1 MKIAIPTN
9 DRKTSAERSGRAAE
23 FAIFDVNENGVNS
36 VDYLVNEHELTHH
49 SGHNHDHNEEHGHS
63 DLVELLHGIDVIIGK
78 KFGPH
83 FAKDFH
89 QAGIKMKL
97 SKLDNLEEIALST
110 FQGVK

>member
-1 MKIAIPTN
+1 MNIAIPTN
-9 DRKTSAERSGRAAE
+9 DRKTAAERSGRAAE
-23 FAIFDVNENGVNS
+23 FAIFEVNENGITSVN
-36 VDYLVNEHELTHH
+36 YLVNEHEHTHH
-49 SGHNHDHNEEHGHS
+49 SGDNHDHNHAHGHS

-97 SKLDNLEEIALST
+97 SKLDNLEEIALTT
-110 FQGVK
+110 FNDLK